1 MVVFLLISSDVNQW
15 LDTTQPTPPKKLNL
29 QWNWNFYRDLFSWM
43 VDLIPLNWIQ
53 SVFKCLFELFSSQE
67 SVQVLLYWS
76 QHMSDHLIFI
86 LIRAQGKEIV
96 CLVYTIS
103 SQITILSNCVVFSFS
118 NTNQATRHTMSV
130 LNPF

>member
-15 LDTTQPTPPKKLNL
+15 LDTTQPTLPKKLNL
-29 QWNWNFYRDLFSWM
+29 QWNWNFYRDLFFWM
-43 VDLIPLNWIQ
+43 VDLIPLNWIK
-53 SVFKCLFELFSSQE
+53 SVFKCLFELFSSLK

-118 NTNQATRHTMSV
+118 NTNQAIRHTMSV